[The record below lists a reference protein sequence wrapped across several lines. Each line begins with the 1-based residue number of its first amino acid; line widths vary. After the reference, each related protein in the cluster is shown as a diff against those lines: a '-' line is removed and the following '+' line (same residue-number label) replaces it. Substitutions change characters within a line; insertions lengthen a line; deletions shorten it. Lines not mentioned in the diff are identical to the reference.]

1 MSKHK
6 NSSVPSES
14 EQSPI
19 QRDLPFL
26 TADIPGLGGVIK
38 TVPEDF
44 RVEEIPQYEPSDEG
58 THIYALIEKRNMTTT
73 DAISEIAKAV
83 GVRKIDVGYA
93 GRKDARAVTRQW
105 ISIEHVDPDKVAAY
119 KSRVIRVLEVRRHGN
134 KLKVGHLAGNR
145 FILRVRKINVPLAE
159 ALPRAQAAMETLVK
173 VGVPNYFGPQ
183 RFGYRQDSHLLGEAA
198 VKRDAKRFFDTL
210 LGRPELDTEEVF
222 IRART
227 LYEQGDYQGAYDTWL
242 PNFRDHRYA
251 LKDIMRDNG
260 DVQRAFK
267 RFDRQLLG
275 LFVAA
280 WQSDLF
286 NRVLVGR
293 MPNIDKLL
301 KGDMAYKHDNG
312 ACFRV
317 EDAAL
322 EQPRCDRFEISPT
335 GPLMGTRMTELTDDA
350 APFEQPL
357 IDALQLTDDDLNWL
371 KHYGGRGGR
380 RPLRFQPK
388 DADVSVGA
396 DEHGDYLQLR
406 FELPS
411 GCYATTLLRELTK
424 S

>member
-1 MSKHK
+1 MSKP
-6 NSSVPSES
+6 NNRSLPTEGDAAA
-14 EQSPI
+14 I
-19 QRDLPFL
+19 RADLPFL
-26 TADIPGLGGVIK
+26 TPDVPGIGGVIK

-44 RVEEIPQYEPSDEG
+44 CVEEIPQYQACGEG
-58 THIYALIEKRNMTTT
+58 THVYAFIEKRNMTTA
-73 DAISEIAKAV
+73 DAIAEIAKAV

-105 ISIEHVDPDKVAAY
+105 ISIEHIDPDKIAQY
-119 KSRVIRVLEVRRHGN
+119 KSRVIRVLDVRRHGN

-145 FILRVRKINVPLAE
+145 FTLRVRKLAVPVKQ
-159 ALPRAQAAMETLVK
+159 ALQQATDVMETLVRK
-173 VGVPNYFGPQ
+173 GVPNYFGPQ

-198 VKRDAKRFFDTL
+198 VKRDAKRFFDLL
-210 LGRPELDTEEVF
+210 LGTPELDTDEVF

-227 LYEQGDYQGAYDTWL
+227 LYTQGDLQGAYDTWL

-251 LKDIMRDNG
+251 LKDIMREKGNLK
-260 DVQRAFK
+260 RAFS
-267 RFDRQLLG
+267 RFDRQLMG
-275 LFVAA
+275 LMVAA

-286 NRVLVGR
+286 NRVLAKR
-293 MPNIDKLL
+293 MPHIDQLFN
-301 KGDMAYKHDNG
+301 GDMAYKHDNG
-312 ACFRV
+312 ACFQV
-317 EDAAL
+317 EEPTV

-335 GPLMGTRMTELTDDA
+335 GPLMGGRMTELTHDA
-350 APFEQPL
+350 AAFEQPL

-388 DADVSVGA
+388 DAEVSAGA
-396 DEHGDYLQLR
+396 DEHGAYLQLR

-424 S
+424 N

>member
-6 NSSVPSES
+6 NISNPSDS
-14 EQSPI
+14 DNTPI
-19 QRDLPFL
+19 RSDLPYL
-26 TADIPGLGGVIK
+26 TASMPGLGGAIK

-44 RVEEIPQYEPSDEG
+44 RVEEIPQYPLSDEG
-58 THIYALIEKRNMTTT
+58 THVFAFIEKRNMTTS

-83 GVRKIDVGYA
+83 GVRRIDVGYA

-105 ISIEHVDPDKVAAY
+105 ISIEHVDPAKVAAY
-119 KSRVIRVLEVRRHGN
+119 KSKVIKVLQVRRHGN

-145 FILRVRKINVPLAE
+145 FTLRVRKLNIPAAE
-159 ALPRAQAAMETLVK
+159 ALPRAQAAMETLVR

-183 RFGYRQDSHLLGEAA
+183 RFGYRQDSHLLGEAV

-210 LGRPELDTEEVF
+210 LGRPDLDTEAVF
-222 IRART
+222 IKART
-227 LYEQGDYQGAYDTWL
+227 LYEQGDFQGAYDTWL

-251 LKDIMRDNG
+251 LKDIMRDGG
-260 DVQRAFK
+260 DLLRAFK
-267 RFDRQLLG
+267 RFDRQLMG

-280 WQSDLF
+280 WQSELF
-286 NRVLVGR
+286 NRVLAGR
-293 MPNIDKLL
+293 MPHIDTLFN
-301 KGDMAYKHDNG
+301 GDMAYKHENG
-312 ACFRV
+312 SCFRV

-322 EQPRCDRFEISPT
+322 EQPRCERFEVSPT
-335 GPLMGTRMTELTDDA
+335 GPLMGTRMTELTDAA
-350 APFEQPL
+350 APYEQPL

-388 DADVSVGA
+388 HAEVTAGA
-396 DEHGDYLQLR
+396 DEHGEYLQLQ

-411 GCYATTLLRELTK
+411 GCYATTLLRELMK
-424 S
+424 

>member
-14 EQSPI
+14 KQSPI

-58 THIYALIEKRNMTTT
+58 THIYALIEKRNMTTA
-73 DAISEIAKAV
+73 DAIAEIAKAV

-210 LGRPELDTEEVF
+210 LGRPELGNEAGV

-227 LYEQGDYQGAYDTWL
+227 LSQQGGDHGA
-242 PNFRDHRYA
+242 
-251 LKDIMRDNG
+251 
-260 DVQRAFK
+260 
-267 RFDRQLLG
+267 
-275 LFVAA
+275 
-280 WQSDLF
+280 
-286 NRVLVGR
+286 
-293 MPNIDKLL
+293 
-301 KGDMAYKHDNG
+301 
-312 ACFRV
+312 
-317 EDAAL
+317 
-322 EQPRCDRFEISPT
+322 
-335 GPLMGTRMTELTDDA
+335 
-350 APFEQPL
+350 
-357 IDALQLTDDDLNWL
+357 
-371 KHYGGRGGR
+371 
-380 RPLRFQPK
+380 
-388 DADVSVGA
+388 
-396 DEHGDYLQLR
+396 
-406 FELPS
+406 
-411 GCYATTLLRELTK
+411 
-424 S
+424 